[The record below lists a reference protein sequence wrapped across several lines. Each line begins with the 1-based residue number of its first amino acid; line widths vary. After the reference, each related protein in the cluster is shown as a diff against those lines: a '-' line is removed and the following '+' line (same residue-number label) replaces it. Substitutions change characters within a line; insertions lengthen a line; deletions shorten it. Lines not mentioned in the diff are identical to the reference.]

1 MDYKNKYIK
10 YKQKY
15 LNLKDMIKQKYL
27 NLKGGKMIQ
36 LFIKDEGSQTKT
48 IDIDENSLVSDIQTI
63 YQVKFGIKQE
73 LLIRYLGRIL
83 DKTKNLSFYKIE
95 NLSTIFISR
104 IIKIEMNPRANE
116 LFSNVIQKLITDY
129 NENTQIILSMFS
141 KNILSKD
148 RNFVEIN
155 QQLKINKINDDKKI
169 INIILYDS
177 NFFIPTPIRDII
189 LEGNP
194 EEITFK
200 GIGIPDPDYELENA
214 QIYGLAKLKYEI
226 PKIES
231 FIESDKMLLRKY
243 KKDAGEDIT
252 FISRYNI
259 YYNQYI
265 KDINLKLKNKE
276 VNWYILQLSSG
287 EFGEDIRE
295 TVKRLGGDGKV
306 EIYGYDQ

>member
-95 NLSTIFISR
+95 NLSTIYISR

>member
-1 MDYKNKYIK
+1 
-10 YKQKY
+10 
-15 LNLKDMIKQKYL
+15 
-27 NLKGGKMIQ
+27 MIQ

-95 NLSTIFISR
+95 NLSTIYISR

-116 LFSNVIQKLITDY
+116 LFSNVIQKLIIDY

>member
-1 MDYKNKYIK
+1 
-10 YKQKY
+10 
-15 LNLKDMIKQKYL
+15 
-27 NLKGGKMIQ
+27 MIQ

-95 NLSTIFISR
+95 NLSTIYISR

-295 TVKRLGGDGKV
+295 TVKRFGGDGKV

>member
-1 MDYKNKYIK
+1 MNYKNKYLK

-15 LNLKDMIKQKYL
+15 LNLKDSNGFVQSDMIKQKYL
-27 NLKGGKMIQ
+27 ALKEQDCFVQSGMIKQKYLALKYLALKGGKMIQ
-36 LFIKDEGSQTKT
+36 LLIKDESSKTKA
-48 IDIDENSLVSDIQTI
+48 IDIDENSLVSDIETI
-63 YQVKFGIKQE
+63 CKNKFEISQE
-73 LLIRYLGRIL
+73 LLIRYRGKIL

-95 NLSTIFISR
+95 NLSTIQISR
-104 IIKIEMNPRANE
+104 IIKIEINPRANE
-116 LFSNVIQKLITDY
+116 LFLNVIQKLITDY

-155 QQLKINKINDDKKI
+155 QQLKLDRIIDDKKI
-169 INIILYDS
+169 INIIIYDY
-177 NFFIPTPIRDII
+177 NFFKPTPIRDMIS
-189 LEGNP
+189 EGNP

-200 GIGIPDPDYELENA
+200 GIDIPDPDYELENA

-226 PKIES
+226 PNVES
-231 FIESDKMLLRKY
+231 FIESDKLLLRKY
-243 KKDAGEDIT
+243 KKNAGEDMT

-276 VNWYILQLSSG
+276 VNWYI
-287 EFGEDIRE
+287 
-295 TVKRLGGDGKV
+295 
-306 EIYGYDQ
+306 

>member
-95 NLSTIFISR
+95 NLSTIYISR

-295 TVKRLGGDGKV
+295 TVKRFGGDGKV